1 MSAPQLL
8 GGRYEVGELLGRGGM
23 AEVHLGHDARLSR
36 PVAIKLLRSDL
47 ARDTSF
53 LNRFRREAQS
63 AAGLNHASIVAVYD
77 SGEDRLTE
85 SGGATVPVPYI
96 VMEYVE
102 GQTLRELLNDR
113 TRLEPDEAARITEG
127 VLDALAYSHRMGII
141 HRDIKPANVMIGAGG
156 DIKVMDFGIARAVAD
171 ANATMTQTQS
181 VIGTAQYLSP
191 EQAQGHHVDAR
202 SDLYSAGCLL
212 FELLTGR
219 PPFQAD
225 SPVAIAYQHV
235 GQPPPRPSSMNPA
248 VSPALDAVIL
258 HALAKDRE
266 ARYQDATAFRVDLQA
281 ARLDRP
287 ISDAAR
293 GTAATAPEAT
303 VALGAIGAA
312 AAATT
317 VLPSGATRPTAGPR
331 GAGHGNT
338 ATLPAIGHDPDDEP
352 GRRRSLAYVLLV
364 LAVVGAAVLLG
375 LAGKSL
381 LDRPPQ
387 TPAQVSIPSVVDKP
401 VETAEAEI
409 RAVGLVPESTQVA
422 STKEVGHVVEQSPG
436 GGEMAAR
443 NSRVQLSVSAGPD
456 TVDVPELKDFS
467 QDEATA
473 ALDNLNL
480 RVGSVKAVDDSGL
493 DKGQVVDTSPGA
505 GESVAVGSEVNLTV
519 SSGKITTP
527 DVVGKSRS
535 EAAQILGDLGFRIK
549 TEYVESSETEDSV
562 TKQSLKKG
570 QKVDDG
576 TQIVITVAQPPRPD
590 PDDDDHHHHRAT
602 DHHDDH
608 AAGDDH
614 HDRAAHADRDRDS
627 HTPGTGP
634 DPLTRRLPSV
644 GGDRPGDTLGVAHQ
658 GAEAD
663 RTLHGVGEPADLQP
677 VGQDAVP
684 TLGQHALGVELH
696 AVQGQVAVADG
707 HDDAGLGAPVGE
719 QRVRQ
724 RRRVDRQRVVA
735 GRRERAA
742 QPLEH
747 AGVVVPDPGRLAVQ
761 QLRRPADG
769 RATDDT
775 EGLVAQA
782 HPQHGLGALGAR
794 LDHGHRHP
802 GLLGGA
808 GPR

>member
-1 MSAPQLL
+1 MTAPQLL

-77 SGEDRLTE
+77 SGEDRFTE
-85 SGGATVPVPYI
+85 SGGAFVPVPYI

-113 TRLEPDEAARITEG
+113 TRLEPAEAARITEG
-127 VLDALAYSHRMGII
+127 VLDALAYSHRMGIV

-235 GQPPPRPSSMNPA
+235 GQPPPRASSMNPA

-287 ISDAAR
+287 ISAAAR
-293 GTAATAPEAT
+293 GTAGTAPEAT
-303 VALGAIGAA
+303 VTLGAIGAA

-317 VLPSGATRPTAGPR
+317 VLPSGAPGSTADPR
-331 GAGHGNT
+331 GAGHSNT

-352 GRRRSLAYVLLV
+352 SRRRSLAYVLLV
-364 LAVVGAAVLLG
+364 LAVIGAIVLLA
-375 LAGKSL
+375 LAGRSA

-387 TPAQVSIPSVVDKP
+387 TAAQVSVPSVVDKP
-401 VETAEAEI
+401 VETAEAEL
-409 RAVGLVPESTQVA
+409 RAVGLVPEATQVA
-422 STKEVGHVVEQSPG
+422 STKEVGLVVEQSPG

-443 NSRVQLSVSAGPD
+443 SSRVQLSVSAGPD
-456 TVDVPELKDFS
+456 TVDVPELRDFS

-473 ALDNLNL
+473 ALGNLDL
-480 RVGSVKAVDDSGL
+480 RVGSVKEVDDSGL
-493 DKGQVVDTSPGA
+493 DKGQVVATDPGA
-505 GESVAVGSEVNLTV
+505 GESVAVDTEVALTV

-562 TKQSLKKG
+562 TEQSLKKG

-576 TQIVITVAQPPRPD
+576 ALIVLTVAQPPRPTQTTTTTTTA
-590 PDDDDHHHHRAT
+590 PPTTTTTTAPPSTTTTTTAPPTETAT
-602 DHHDDH
+602 
-608 AAGDDH
+608 ATA
-614 HDRAAHADRDRDS
+614 
-627 HTPGTGP
+627 TPP
-634 DPLTRRLPSV
+634 
-644 GGDRPGDTLGVAHQ
+644 
-658 GAEAD
+658 
-663 RTLHGVGEPADLQP
+663 
-677 VGQDAVP
+677 
-684 TLGQHALGVELH
+684 
-696 AVQGQVAVADG
+696 
-707 HDDAGLGAPVGE
+707 APV
-719 QRVRQ
+719 QT
-724 RRRVDRQRVVA
+724 
-735 GRRERAA
+735 
-742 QPLEH
+742 P
-747 AGVVVPDPGRLAVQ
+747 
-761 QLRRPADG
+761 
-769 RATDDT
+769 
-775 EGLVAQA
+775 
-782 HPQHGLGALGAR
+782 
-794 LDHGHRHP
+794 
-802 GLLGGA
+802 
-808 GPR
+808 